1 MRLTKRHLKRII
13 REEYSKLK
21 RRGLIKENRRTRRY
35 GRRVLRE
42 QWMMNDGMGGP
53 EDQEF
58 PEGTP
63 IEQAAQE
70 TLEYIISDYG
80 EEVAGDIAG
89 LARVG
94 ISFLAIGEGDEE
106 ENYAAAE
113 ALESMDYQGSGNY
126 EINAA
131 GKALQ
136 KAFTDWWNTKMN
148 L

>member
-1 MRLTKRHLKRII
+1 MRLSKRQLKRII

-21 RRGLIKENRRTRRY
+21 RRGLIKESRRTRRY

-42 QWMMNDGMGGP
+42 QWMENPDG
-53 EDQEF
+53 EF

-63 IEQAAQE
+63 IDQAAQD
-70 TLEYIISDYG
+70 TLEYIIDDYG

-136 KAFTDWWNTKMN
+136 KAFTDWWNSKMG